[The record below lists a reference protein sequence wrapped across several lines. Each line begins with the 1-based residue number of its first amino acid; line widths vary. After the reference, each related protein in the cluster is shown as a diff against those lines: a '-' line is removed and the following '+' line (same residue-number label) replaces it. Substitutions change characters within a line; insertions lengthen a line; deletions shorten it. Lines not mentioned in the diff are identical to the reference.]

1 MPLSLSS
8 AVSNCVARFSNLNS
22 AFLSGVSSW
31 IWPNRWWD
39 LWWGEAEKGKGAL
52 GRSLASS
59 SEGAAMLELWEL

>member
-8 AVSNCVARFSNLNS
+8 AVSNCVARFSNLKPV
-22 AFLSGVSSW
+22 FLFGVSSW
-31 IWPNRWWD
+31 IWPNSWWE
-39 LWWGEAEKGKGAL
+39 LWWGEAVKGKGAL